1 MKVTKRLDGKT
12 LLLVVF
18 EFHPIRNKLLYQD
31 LVRNEPK
38 QTNPEREKTGS
49 SSFSFGP
56 VDSSSGRIR
65 SGNESSFQLILL
77 LLPELV
83 GDAERQL
90 LHSLHRLSRI
100 PEI

>member
-1 MKVTKRLDGKT
+1 MEKHF
-12 LLLVVF
+12 LLVVF
-18 EFHPIRNKLLYQD
+18 EFHQIRVKRLYQD
-31 LVRNEPK
+31 LVRNEPEQQIRNEK
-38 QTNPEREKTGS
+38 KTGS